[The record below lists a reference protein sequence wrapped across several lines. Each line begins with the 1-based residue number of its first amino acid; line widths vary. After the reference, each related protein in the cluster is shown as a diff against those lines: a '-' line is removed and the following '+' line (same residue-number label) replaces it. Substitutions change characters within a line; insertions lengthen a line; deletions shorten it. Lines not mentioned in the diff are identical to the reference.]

1 MTIRRYLLIGLY
13 SALTMSAFGKG
24 YEMSISFPF
33 RAGQQELP
41 SGRYSFVCDNATN
54 TVTIKGAAATVSIT
68 ADTRLRGPTASLN
81 FEGTLV
87 FDEGTSVFGEKDN
100 LPTLSEVWVLG
111 EDGYQVGS
119 VRGRSHT
126 HKVVVGVQKP
136 TEMLSGKEIFE
147 RTCQVCH
154 GANGAGNRAADEF
167 FELKLPRLNSAYVQA
182 KSDAELHKIISE
194 GTRRMDPVRFQEAD
208 GARHGLPAYAI
219 DPVIAFVRS
228 LGGKS

>member
-13 SALTMSAFGKG
+13 GALTMSAFGKG

-219 DPVIAFVRS
+219 DPVIAYVRS

>member
-219 DPVIAFVRS
+219 DPVIAYVRS

>member
-1 MTIRRYLLIGLY
+1 MTIRRCLLIGLY
-13 SALTMSAFGKG
+13 GALTLSAFGSG

-33 RAGQQELP
+33 RAGQRELP
-41 SGRYSFVCDNATN
+41 SGRYTFVCDNATN
-54 TVTIKGAAATVSIT
+54 TVTIKGDAATISIT
-68 ADTRLRGPTASLN
+68 ADTRLHGPTATPN

-87 FDEGTSVFGEKDN
+87 FDKGTSVFGEKDEI
-100 LPTLSEVWVLG
+100 PTLSEVWILG

-119 VRGRSHT
+119 VRGRVHT
-126 HKVVVGVQKP
+126 HLVVAGVQKP
-136 TEMLSGKEIFE
+136 TAMLSGKEVFE

-154 GANGAGNRAADEF
+154 GANGAGNRAADKF

-219 DPVIAFVRS
+219 DPVIAYVRS